1 MSWTNSILEKLRKE
15 FGKKP
20 FLADEVV
27 RFLQKDTNY
36 SRTAIRQA
44 LHQLVNEDSLIR
56 LGRGIY
62 EFREKQ
68 VASSGSIA
76 LSSSL
81 TVTFTSG
88 ALIEAEK
95 VLKKKGI
102 EYLITGPSALSRFH
116 QHLPRRLIHLI
127 YVTNGAGEFAAA
139 SLGEA
144 SFKAFLNPTKEQI
157 DLVLQTLD
165 ERDIFVIR
173 EYSKLEG
180 SINGRATIE
189 KAIVD
194 TYFEAT
200 RYRIPFSELEVGR
213 IIANAFKMEKI
224 NISHLLRFA
233 GRHGIRAEFKS
244 IVKEIIPNMPLQGGI
259 MNKSVENVIAG
270 IKG

>member
-1 MSWTNSILEKLRKE
+1 VSWTNLVLEKLRKE
-15 FGKKP
+15 FGGKP
-20 FLADEVV
+20 FLADDVV
-27 RFLQKDTNY
+27 KFLQEDTRY
-36 SRTAIRQA
+36 SKTAIRQV
-44 LHQLVNEDSLIR
+44 LHQLVNDGSLIR

-68 VASSGSIA
+68 VALSGSVTI
-76 LSSSL
+76 SSSL

-88 ALIEAEK
+88 ALIKAEK
-95 VLKKKGI
+95 ILKEKGI
-102 EYLITGPSALSRFH
+102 EYMITGPSALSRFH

-127 YVTNGAGEFAAA
+127 YVTDGAGEFTTA

-144 SFKAFLNPTKEQI
+144 NLKAFLNPTREQI

-165 ERDIFVIR
+165 ERDIFAIR

-213 IIANAFKMEKI
+213 IIANAFRMEKI
-224 NISHLLRFA
+224 NISRLLRFA

-244 IVKEIIPNMPLQGGI
+244 IVKEIMPNMPLQ
-259 MNKSVENVIAG
+259 NCTTNESVEKVIAG